1 MPPSFQDHRTVCQ
14 ASATQRAPSFPH
26 AITISTFPQCAG
38 QALSQPAIVINPT
51 TQGDMLK
58 IKQLRAEINSLEASQ
73 GSTWDSISAPC
84 RGRWVEHSLSFA
96 FAQQDPP
103 PTTETASAL
112 HLRLRFGL
120 GSLKPDK
127 SQLHL
132 AALIFSN
139 RAFRLICHF
148 LATHVATKTR
158 HLASSHYG
166 IKNKTE

>member
-1 MPPSFQDHRTVCQ
+1 MSPQLSSCNNHQHFSTMCRAGSFTAV
-14 ASATQRAPSFPH
+14 S
-26 AITISTFPQCAG
+26 
-38 QALSQPAIVINPT
+38 IVIDPT
-51 TQGDMLK
+51 TQGDVLK
-58 IKQLRAEINSLEASQ
+58 IKQLRAEIKSLEASQ
-73 GSTWDSISAPC
+73 GSTWDSVSAPC

-96 FAQQDPP
+96 FPRQDPL

-112 HLRLRFGL
+112 RLRLRFGL

-148 LATHVATKTR
+148 FATHVATKTR

>member
-1 MPPSFQDHRTVCQ
+1 MSPQLSSCNNHQHFPTKCWAGSFTAV
-14 ASATQRAPSFPH
+14 S
-26 AITISTFPQCAG
+26 
-38 QALSQPAIVINPT
+38 IVINST

-58 IKQLRAEINSLEASQ
+58 IKQLRAEIKSLEASQ

-96 FAQQDPP
+96 FARQDPP

-148 LATHVATKTR
+148 FHNTR
-158 HLASSHYG
+158 GNKNSSPC
-166 IKNKTE
+166 KLSLWNQK